1 MVSSRQEH
9 DLQQRSSP
17 PSKGFLRPAHILRA
31 RNWDRSRGGSRKG
44 GKAAYDDYYFSFEG
58 KETVEVAEVSLGF
71 CFSGHDCEASIVIQ
85 SNQQELLFI
94 YSSGQEEK
102 GNEGKRRA

>member
-17 PSKGFLRPAHILRA
+17 PGKGFLRPAHILSA
-31 RNWDRSRGGSRKG
+31 RDWDRSHEGSGG
-44 GKAAYDDYYFSFEG
+44 GKAAYDDDYFSFEG

-71 CFSGHDCEASIVIQ
+71 CFSGHDCEASIVI
-85 SNQQELLFI
+85 
-94 YSSGQEEK
+94 
-102 GNEGKRRA
+102 